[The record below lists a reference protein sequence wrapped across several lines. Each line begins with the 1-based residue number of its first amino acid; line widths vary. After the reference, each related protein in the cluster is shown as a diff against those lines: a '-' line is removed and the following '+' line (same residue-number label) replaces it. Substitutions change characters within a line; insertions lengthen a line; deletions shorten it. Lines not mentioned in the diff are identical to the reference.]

1 MKIAFVYPGQGAQ
14 KNGMMQDFYEN
25 CDKAKEMFDTA
36 SKISGYD
43 IADLCFNEKE
53 ELNQTKYTQVCL
65 LTACMA
71 ATEVLEEEGI
81 KPDATCGLSLGEYT
95 ALVAS
100 DAVRFDE
107 AVRLVTE
114 RGKIMEEAAPDIGG
128 MSAVIGM
135 DEENLRSAIQGI
147 DGVYVANFNCPGQIV
162 ITGYKE
168 AVEKAGEALKENG
181 AKRVIPLKCSG
192 PFHSP
197 IMADAGHKLR
207 KYIDELHLEDLSAPY
222 AANLT
227 GDLVTDK
234 NQIPEL
240 LEKQVSGSVRMQQD
254 LESLARNGVDTFIEI
269 GPGKTISG
277 FVKKTLEGVNILNVE
292 TLDDVK
298 TVVSKVKEL
307 AEAAQ

>member
-1 MKIAFVYPGQGAQ
+1 MKIAFKYPGQGAQ
-14 KNGMMQDFYEN
+14 KNGMMQDFYEQCAEARDLFN
-25 CDKAKEMFDTA
+25 KA
-36 SKISGYD
+36 SSISGYD
-43 IADLCFNEKE
+43 IPDLCFHEKE

-71 ATEVLEEEGI
+71 ATETLRAEGVE
-81 KPDATCGLSLGEYT
+81 PDATCGLSLGEYT

-100 DAVRFDE
+100 GAMSFEDAIK
-107 AVRLVTE
+107 LVTE

-135 DEENLRSAIQGI
+135 GEEDLRAAIEGI

-168 AVEKAGEALKENG
+168 AVEKAGEVLKEKG

-197 IMADAGHKLR
+197 IMKPAGEKLR
-207 KYIDELHLEDLSAPY
+207 SYIDEVEFSDLKVPY

-227 GDLVTDK
+227 GDLVRDSK
-234 NQIPEL
+234 EIPEL

-254 LESLARNGVDTFIEI
+254 IEALAKSGVDTFIEI

-277 FVKKTLEGVNILNVE
+277 FEKKTLSDVEILNVE
-292 TLDDVK
+292 TLEDVK
-298 TVVSKVKEL
+298 AVAARIKEK
-307 AEAAQ
+307 AEEQA

>member
-14 KNGMMQDFYEN
+14 KNGMMRDFYEN
-25 CDKAKEMFDTA
+25 NAKAKELFDAA
-36 SKISGYD
+36 SRISGYD
-43 IADLCFNEKE
+43 IPDLCFNERE

-71 ATEVLEEEGI
+71 ATEALEEEGVS
-81 KPDATCGLSLGEYT
+81 PDATCGLSLGEYT

-100 DAVRFDE
+100 GAMRFDE
-107 AVRLVTE
+107 AVRLVTI
-114 RGKIMEEAAPDIGG
+114 RGRIMEEAAPNIGG

-135 DEENLRSAIQGI
+135 DEETLRAGLEGI
-147 DGVYVANFNCPGQIV
+147 EGVYVANFNCPGQIV
-162 ITGYKE
+162 ITGYKD
-168 AVEKAGEALKENG
+168 AVEKAGEILKEKG

-197 IMADAGHKLR
+197 IMENAGKELR
-207 KYIDELHLEDLSAPY
+207 GYIDELHLETLKAPY

-227 GDLVTDK
+227 GDLVDDSSK
-234 NQIPEL
+234 IPEL

-254 LESLARNGVDTFIEI
+254 IEALSKAGVDTFIEI

-277 FVKKTLEGVNILNVE
+277 FVKKTLEGVEILNVE
-292 TLDDVK
+292 TLEDVK
-298 TVVSKVKEL
+298 NVAARIKEK
-307 AEAAQ
+307 AEENK

>member
-1 MKIAFVYPGQGAQ
+1 MYPGQGAQ

-25 CDKAKEMFDTA
+25 CGKAKELFDTA
-36 SKISGYD
+36 STISGYD
-43 IADLCFNEKE
+43 IPDLCFHEKE

-65 LTACMA
+65 MTACMA
-71 ATEVLEEEGI
+71 ATEALRDAGVE
-81 KPDATCGLSLGEYT
+81 PDATCGLSLGEYT

-100 DAVRFDE
+100 GALRFDE
-107 AVRLVTE
+107 AVRLVTI
-114 RGKIMEEAAPDIGG
+114 RGRIMEEAAPNIGG

-135 DEENLRSAIQGI
+135 NEEDLRAGI
-147 DGVYVANFNCPGQIV
+147 DGIEGAYVANFNCPGQIV

-168 AVEKAGEALKENG
+168 AVEKAGEALKEKG

-197 IMADAGHKLR
+197 IMEKAGKELR
-207 KYIDELHLEDLSAPY
+207 KYIDQIHIDALKAPY

-227 GDLVTDK
+227 GEIVTDETK
-234 NQIPEL
+234 IADL

-254 LESLARNGVDTFIEI
+254 IEALAKSGVDTFIEI

-277 FVKKTLEGVNILNVE
+277 FVKKTLSDVEILNVE
-292 TLDDVK
+292 TLEDVAS
-298 TVVSKVKEL
+298 VAARIKEK
-307 AEAAQ
+307 AEEAK

>member
-1 MKIAFVYPGQGAQ
+1 MKIAFMYPGQGAQ
-14 KNGMMQDFYEN
+14 KNGMMQDFYEQIAESR
-25 CDKAKEMFDTA
+25 DLFTKA

-43 IADLCFNEKE
+43 IPDLCFNEKE

-71 ATEVLEEEGI
+71 ATEALRAEGVE
-81 KPDATCGLSLGEYT
+81 PDATCGLSLGEYT
-95 ALVAS
+95 ALVAAGAMS
-100 DAVRFDE
+100 FEDAIK
-107 AVRLVTE
+107 LVTE

-135 DEENLRSAIQGI
+135 SEEDLRAAIDGI

-168 AVEKAGEALKENG
+168 AVEKAGEVLKEKG

-197 IMADAGHKLR
+197 IMEKAGKELR
-207 KYIDELHLEDLSAPY
+207 SVIDEVNFSKLETPY

-227 GDLVTDK
+227 GALVSDEK
-234 NQIPEL
+234 EIPDL

-254 LESLARNGVDTFIEI
+254 IEALANAGVDTFIEI

-277 FVKKTLEGVNILNVE
+277 FEKKTLSDVEILNVE
-292 TLDDVK
+292 TLEDLKNVAARI
-298 TVVSKVKEL
+298 KEK
-307 AEAAQ
+307 AGEQA

>member
-1 MKIAFVYPGQGAQ
+1 
-14 KNGMMQDFYEN
+14 
-25 CDKAKEMFDTA
+25 
-36 SKISGYD
+36 
-43 IADLCFNEKE
+43 
-53 ELNQTKYTQVCL
+53 
-65 LTACMA
+65 
-71 ATEVLEEEGI
+71 
-81 KPDATCGLSLGEYT
+81 
-95 ALVAS
+95 
-100 DAVRFDE
+100 
-107 AVRLVTE
+107 
-114 RGKIMEEAAPDIGG
+114 
-128 MSAVIGM
+128 
-135 DEENLRSAIQGI
+135 
-147 DGVYVANFNCPGQIV
+147 
-162 ITGYKE
+162 
-168 AVEKAGEALKENG
+168 
-181 AKRVIPLKCSG
+181 
-192 PFHSP
+192 
-197 IMADAGHKLR
+197 MADAGHKLR